1 MGKIRDWF
9 IHLFGG
15 KTEDEY
21 EWMLKSRDHYYKLY
35 KLNCDGYEY
44 EYKAKQAAIN
54 QARKWKREYEN
65 QVAWFEK
72 NAEDETKFRCK
83 FNELKAEYN
92 ELCNKIYQL
101 ELRRKVLAK
110 NIIQIDGIPEEYA
123 KNQVIGSFAAELAP
137 YIKFLKQE
145 IYDPLT
151 TKKQTNLIATLEVV
165 KPNE

>member
-1 MGKIRDWF
+1 MGKIRNWF

-15 KTEDEY
+15 KTDDEY
-21 EWMLKSRDHYYKLY
+21 EWMLKSRNYYYKLY
-35 KLNCDGYEY
+35 KLNCDGYKY
-44 EYKAKQAAIN
+44 EHKAKRAAIN
-54 QARKWKREYEN
+54 QARKWKREYES
-65 QVAWFEK
+65 QIAWFEK
-72 NAEDETKFRCK
+72 NAENETKFRCK
-83 FNELKAEYN
+83 LNELKAEYN
-92 ELCNKIYQL
+92 ELYSRSYQL
-101 ELRRKVLAK
+101 ELRRKVLVK

-123 KNQVIGSFAAELAP
+123 KNQVIGSFAAELVP

>member
-1 MGKIRDWF
+1 MSKIRDWF
-9 IHLFGG
+9 IHLLGG

-21 EWMLKSRDHYYKLY
+21 EWMLKSRNYYYKLY

-44 EYKAKQAAIN
+44 EYRAKCAAIN
-54 QARKWKREYEN
+54 QARKWKREYES
-65 QVAWFEK
+65 QIAWFEK
-72 NAEDETKFRCK
+72 NAENETKFRCK

-92 ELCNKIYQL
+92 ELYSRSYQL
-101 ELRRKVLAK
+101 ELRRKVLVK

-151 TKKQTNLIATLEVV
+151 TKNRQI
-165 KPNE
+165 

>member
-44 EYKAKQAAIN
+44 EYKAKQAAIH
-54 QARKWKREYEN
+54 QARKWKREYES

-92 ELCNKIYQL
+92 ELCNKSYRL
-101 ELRRKVLAK
+101 ELRRKVLVK

>member
-1 MGKIRDWF
+1 MSKIRDWL
-9 IHLFGG
+9 IHLLGG

-21 EWMLKSRDHYYKLY
+21 KRMLKRRDHYYKLY
-35 KLNCDGYEY
+35 KLNCDRYEY

-54 QARKWKREYEN
+54 QARKWKREYEG
-65 QVAWFEK
+65 QIAWFEK

-83 FNELKAEYN
+83 FNELKTEYN
-92 ELCNKIYQL
+92 ELYNKSYRL
-101 ELRRKVLAK
+101 ELRRKILAK

-151 TKKQTNLIATLEVV
+151 AKRQTNLIATLEVV

>member
-1 MGKIRDWF
+1 MSKIKEWL
-9 IHLFGG
+9 IHLLGG
-15 KTEDEY
+15 RTEEEY
-21 EWMLKSRDHYYKLY
+21 EWMIKSRDHYYKLY
-35 KLNCDGYEY
+35 KLNADAYEY
-44 EYKAKQAAIN
+44 EFRAKHAAIN
-54 QARKWKREYEN
+54 QARKWKQEHES

-83 FNELKAEYN
+83 LNELKAEYN
-92 ELCNKIYQL
+92 ALYSRSYQL
-101 ELRRKVLAK
+101 ELRRKVLIK

-137 YIKFLKQE
+137 YIKFCKQE

-151 TKKQTNLIATLEVV
+151 TKKQENLIATLEVV

>member
-1 MGKIRDWF
+1 MGKIREWL

-15 KTEDEY
+15 KTEEEY
-21 EWMLKSRDHYYKLY
+21 EWMLKSRNYYYKLY
-35 KLNCDGYEY
+35 KLNCDGYKY
-44 EYKAKQAAIN
+44 EHKAKQAAIN
-54 QARKWKREYEN
+54 QARKWKREYES
-65 QVAWFEK
+65 QIAWFEK

-92 ELCNKIYQL
+92 ELCNKSYQL
-101 ELRRKVLAK
+101 ELRRKVLIK

-151 TKKQTNLIATLEVV
+151 TKRQTNLIATLEVI